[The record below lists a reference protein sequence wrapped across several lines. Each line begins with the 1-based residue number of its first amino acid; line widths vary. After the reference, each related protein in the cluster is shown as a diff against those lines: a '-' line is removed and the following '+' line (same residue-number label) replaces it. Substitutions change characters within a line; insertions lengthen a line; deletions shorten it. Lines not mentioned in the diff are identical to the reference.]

1 MNKLGNGGT
10 LMEKGEMIK
19 EIIDLHRKVNRILRD
34 YDVDVWMDL
43 KLTVPQM
50 KCLFYISNQGKTNFR
65 KLAER
70 LKVSPSNITGIID
83 RLVEQGLVS
92 RTEYPEDRRILLLQ
106 TTPKGE
112 ATIAELRE
120 KRSIYLSQI
129 LSYLDV
135 EDLENITQG
144 LAELARAAEK
154 YSAQSNKDKEAA
166 TKG

>member
-1 MNKLGNGGT
+1 
-10 LMEKGEMIK
+10 MEKGEMIQ
-19 EIIDLHRKVNRILRD
+19 EIITLHRKVNRILRD
-34 YDVDVWMDL
+34 YDVDVWMDM

-92 RTEYPEDRRILLLQ
+92 RAENPEDRRILLLQ
-106 TTPKGE
+106 ATPKGE
-112 ATIAELRE
+112 AMVSELRE
-120 KRSIYLSQI
+120 KRSTHLSHI
-129 LSYLDV
+129 LDDLNMKDLD
-135 EDLENITQG
+135 NITYG
-144 LAELARAAEK
+144 LTVLARAAEE
-154 YSAQSNKDKEAA
+154 YSSKSMAKDNAVT